1 MPLPPK
7 SQEFKQTR
15 FSIRDSTP
23 MIPRKNQMQESLRE
37 EKFEKEF
44 ILQSSVNKR
53 YLKNGIKTPQP
64 QRNKD
69 INSKNLF
76 NSSVSLI
83 EKGSKFKDNNKI
95 DSQIDKMTKNKSYK
109 SNDNAN
115 NTPNTFNKLI
125 ERFKITKKLV
135 YEI

>member
-1 MPLPPK
+1 
-7 SQEFKQTR
+7 
-15 FSIRDSTP
+15 
-23 MIPRKNQMQESLRE
+23 MQESLRE